1 MKKNKVLLIFA
12 LLFLLIILYISY
24 DMMSRTKK
32 PWEKKKKELKE
43 INR

>member
-1 MKKNKVLLIFA
+1 MKKNKVLLILA
-12 LLFLLIILYISY
+12 LLFLLIMLYISY

-32 PWEKKKKELKE
+32 PWEKKKNPLKE

>member
-1 MKKNKVLLIFA
+1 MIFA
-12 LLFLLIILYISY
+12 LLFLLIMLYISY

-32 PWEKKKKELKE
+32 PWEKKKKELRE